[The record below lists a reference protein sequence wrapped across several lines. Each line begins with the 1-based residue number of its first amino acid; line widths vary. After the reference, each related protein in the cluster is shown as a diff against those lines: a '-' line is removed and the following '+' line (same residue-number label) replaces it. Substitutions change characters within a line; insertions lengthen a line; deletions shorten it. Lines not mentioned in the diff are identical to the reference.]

1 MAEQL
6 YHNADG
12 LPVRFGRSQ
21 GRRKNTVS
29 GAGKLGAIK
38 RFGRNSGGR
47 TSH

>member
-6 YHNADG
+6 YHNNDG

-29 GAGKLGAIK
+29 GAGKLGAAL
-38 RFGRNSGGR
+38 RLGVHSGSR
-47 TSH
+47 TRS